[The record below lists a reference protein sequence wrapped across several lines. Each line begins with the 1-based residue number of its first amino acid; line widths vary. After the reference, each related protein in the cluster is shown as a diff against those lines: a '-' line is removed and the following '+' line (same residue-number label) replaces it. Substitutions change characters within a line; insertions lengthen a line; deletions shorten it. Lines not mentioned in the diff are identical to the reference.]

1 MGGNGSGG
9 ARVGAG
15 RKKKK
20 LVDRVAAGTA
30 TRAERKEVADVKE
43 ASSSETAAAR
53 SKSVR
58 PPRMPRE
65 QRAIWNRLAPLAIAR
80 KTLTPS
86 TVAAFR
92 DLCEAID
99 VKAKMLKQ
107 IEKDG
112 WTYMSPLGMKA
123 HPLVGPHRGMMQ
135 RVEAGF
141 ARFKLAPMG
150 KDMEDAPIEKSQK
163 SSRLLAFIGGK
174 QEAAG

>member
-20 LVDRVAAGTA
+20 KADRVAAGTA
-30 TRAERKEVADVKE
+30 TRAERKEVADLADSASPE
-43 ASSSETAAAR
+43 ARPA
-53 SKSVR
+53 SVR

-65 QRAIWNRLAPLAIAR
+65 QRALWNRLAPLAVAR

-86 TVAAFR
+86 TADAFR
-92 DLCEAID
+92 DLCEAI
-99 VKAKMLKQ
+99 VLKAKYLKQ

-112 WTYMSPLGMKA
+112 YTYMSPVGMKA